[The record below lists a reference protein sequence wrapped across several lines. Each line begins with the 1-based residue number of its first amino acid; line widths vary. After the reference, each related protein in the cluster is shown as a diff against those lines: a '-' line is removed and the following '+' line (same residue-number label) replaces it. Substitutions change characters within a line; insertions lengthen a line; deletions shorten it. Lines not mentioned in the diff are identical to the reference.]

1 MSGHSKWSTIKH
13 KKGAADARRGKL
25 FTRIIREITI
35 SARLGGGDPAA
46 NPRLRSAIAEA
57 KAANM
62 PKDNIERAIK
72 KGTGELEGEAFEEI
86 TYEGYASGG
95 VAIVIEAVTDNSNRT
110 TPEIR
115 NLLEKNGGNMG
126 TPGSAS
132 YLFEKKGFISVA
144 RSSIGE
150 EELMEIVLE
159 AGAEDLVSED
169 AETFGVYTTPE
180 AFEGVRQSLEDREV
194 PMIEASIGLFPTT
207 SIPLDDDSA
216 KSVLRLMEALDDHD
230 DVQNVWANFDISE
243 EVLAAQQG

>member
-13 KKGAADARRGKL
+13 KKGAADAKRGKL

-35 SARLGGGDPAA
+35 SARLGGGDAAA
-46 NPRLRSAIAEA
+46 NPRLRSAVAEA

-72 KGTGELEGEAFEEI
+72 KGTGELEGETFEEI

-95 VAIVIEAVTDNSNRT
+95 VAFVIEAMTDNSNRT

-132 YLFEKKGFISVA
+132 YLFEKKGFIAVDKSSVP
-144 RSSIGE
+144 E

-159 AGAEDLVSED
+159 AGADDLVSED
-169 AETFGVYTTPE
+169 SETFGVYTTPE
-180 AFEGVRQSLEDREV
+180 AFEGVRQSLEDREI
-194 PMIEASIGLFPTT
+194 PMNEANVGMFP
-207 SIPLDDDSA
+207 SA
-216 KSVLRLMEALDDHD
+216 WVAVDHDAARRVLKLMEALDDHD
-230 DVQNVWANFDISE
+230 DVQNVWSNFDIPE
-243 EVLAAQQG
+243 ELLAEQQG